1 MADGDADPDT
11 TGGSVDGSAS
21 SAEHPA
27 ALAPNASIS
36 AVTAAAVLTSGP

>member
-1 MADGDADPDT
+1 MLLGTEDPDS

-21 SAEHPA
+21 PAEHPA
-27 ALAPNASIS
+27 ALAPNAITS